1 MCMYVYTWLIFW
13 RKEEGRPVGPWPR
26 LFMSLD
32 MMRNMTGVQRPSPTA
47 PKNPIAINNKS
58 MPSACLKMVLMEEAF
73 LLAFLVGLPTGPLL
87 ASSTISS
94 SLVLLL
100 IFFLLPV
107 AVLLHNHLM
116 EGMEAKTWAR

>member
-1 MCMYVYTWLIFW
+1 MLLYIPTWLIFW
-13 RKEEGRPVGPWPR
+13 TKEGRPEGPWPR

-32 MMRNMTGVQRPSPTA
+32 MMRSMTGVQRPSPTA

-58 MPSACLKMVLMEEAF
+58 MPSACLKMVLMEAF
-73 LLAFLVGLPTGPLL
+73 LLAFLVGLPTGSLL

-100 IFFLLPV
+100 IFLLPV
-107 AVLLHNHLM
+107 ALHNHLM
-116 EGMEAKTWAR
+116 EGMEAKAWAR